1 MYGLKTESSFDSA
14 HFLADYHGKCESLHG
29 HTYRFQVTLKGEPDH
44 ESMVMDFVRLKEL
57 VERLVVDRLDHSLL
71 NDTIPQPTAE
81 NIALWIWRQ
90 IEEGVRGDNCGLYSV
105 QVWETATSSIL
116 IHGEDLR

>member
-1 MYGLKTESSFDSA
+1 MYLKKDFSFDAA
-14 HFLADYHGKCESLHG
+14 HRLEHYHGKCESLHG

-44 ESMVMDFVRLKEL
+44 ESMVMDFVQLKDL
-57 VERLVVDRLDHSLL
+57 VERLVVERLDHSLL

-90 IEEGVRGDNCGLYSV
+90 IEEEVRGDNCGLYSV
-105 QVWETATSSIL
+105 QVWETATSSVL